1 MGLIGRHNGRKWFS
15 RGRGEAWKILTALE
29 YRWNNRRK
37 SMITGV
43 EIWNTFCNSG
53 LPNGSGYFVTPQRSW
68 DSKYFTIPKTID
80 GINYSN
86 VIVTGDQWFSKPGG
100 HRFLS
105 ESANL
110 RVKTKSPPRIRSR
123 DLKKPC
129 YTFYLFIFL
138 LSLSLSLSLSFIK
151 FPASSRYATDR

>member
-80 GINYSN
+80 QRHKLFERYSYWRSM
-86 VIVTGDQWFSKPGG
+86 IQQTGRASI
-100 HRFLS
+100 S
-105 ESANL
+105 L
-110 RVKTKSPPRIRSR
+110 RVGQFTGKNEIPSPHSFARFEETLLYI
-123 DLKKPC
+123 
-129 YTFYLFIFL
+129 LFIYLSPF
-138 LSLSLSLSLSFIK
+138 SLSLSLFI
-151 FPASSRYATDR
+151 FH